1 MNLFCVNCE
10 KDTETKDLE
19 VLTLDSGKRALKG
32 FCKICNSKKMMKLGK
47 EGGDF
52 IDSITGGKL
61 FVGEMHLPLH
71 QFTGPGTRTDLRLN
85 PEDLTP
91 KDWSLPINRVDE
103 ASLKHDIAYMDKSL
117 EARHK
122 ADEIMIEELKNI
134 ENPTF
139 RENLERKIIIPILQ
153 TKKWI
158 GLSIAPKGLRDLLND

>member
-1 MNLFCVNCE
+1 MKILCTECE
-10 KDTETKDLE
+10 EKTDTNDLETGETKN
-19 VLTLDSGKRALKG
+19 GKRCLKG
-32 FCKICNSKKMMKLGK
+32 FCVICGTKKIMLLGK

-52 IDSITGGKL
+52 IDSIAGGKL
-61 FVGEMHLPLH
+61 FPGEFHLLNH
-71 QFTGPGTRTDLRLN
+71 NFTGPGTRTDLRLN

-91 KDWSLPINRVDE
+91 KEWSLPINKVDE
-103 ASLKHDIAYMDKSL
+103 ASLKHDIAYMDKTL

-153 TKKWI
+153 SKKWL
-158 GLSIAPKGLRDLLND
+158 GLGIAPIELRDFI